1 MAAGHLRLAP
11 AGPWTAVHSDVL
23 EQLVDAAA
31 PQVASATA
39 IAIDMAGVDE
49 LDTLGA
55 WLLERLLRRDG
66 AAEHDLQFVDLPP
79 HYHGLIEAIGRVN
92 RHQSPPPRPP
102 NRIWAAADSV
112 GRATVGLAADTADF
126 LHMVGALGVATA
138 RVVMHPRRFRLTS
151 AIYQLYRVGWQ
162 AVPIMMLITF
172 LIGGTIAQQGIFHF
186 RKFGA
191 DAYVIDMVGILV
203 IREIGVL
210 IVAIMVGGPL
220 RQRLHGGTW
229 RHEDAR
235 GDRRVAHYGVRPDRN
250 PGTAARRRAGLC
262 APHPGVSGFDGGA
275 LWRRTGG
282 VAVWRHEFRR
292 PSWPASRTQFR

>member
-1 MAAGHLRLAP
+1 MC
-11 AGPWTAVHSDVL
+11 SNSSFN
-23 EQLVDAAA
+23 AAA

-39 IAIDMAGVDE
+39 IAIDMAGVNE

-102 NRIWAAADSV
+102 NRIWAAADGV

-151 AIYQLYRVGWQ
+151 TVYQLYRVGWQ
-162 AVPIMMLITF
+162 AVPIMVLITF
-172 LIGGTIAQQGIFHF
+172 LIGAIIAQQGIFHF

-191 DAYVIDMVGILV
+191 DAYVVDMVGILV
-203 IREIGVL
+203 LREIGVL
-210 IVAIMVGGPL
+210 IVAIMVAGPL
-220 RQRLHGGTW
+220 RQLLHRRTRLD
-229 RHEDAR
+229 EDAR
-235 GDRRVAHYGVRPDRN
+235 GDRRAAHHGPRPGRGAD
-250 PGTAARRRAGLC
+250 PAAR
-262 APHPGVSGFDGGA
+262 S
-275 LWRRTGG
+275 
-282 VAVWRHEFRR
+282 
-292 PSWPASRTQFR
+292 SRWSARCRS